1 MCHQLNT
8 HTDGSPSLL
17 GKNPMSGRRGSS
29 INLSLGDFEGE
40 ECLWPGVRHEGG
52 IQAINIL
59 GAETEG
65 LKEGLSTVLEEG
77 LPLHSIRHPTVVRE
91 AACW

>member
-8 HTDGSPSLL
+8 HTDGSPALL

-29 INLSLGDFEGE
+29 INLSLGNFEGE

-52 IQAINIL
+52 IQAVDIL

-65 LKEGLSTVLEEG
+65 LKEGQPTVLPARAGSLEEG
-77 LPLHSIRHPTVVRE
+77 LPLHSIGPPLL
-91 AACW
+91 